1 MYDFVAGTEK
11 ARWYARVG
19 MKLVNLL
26 QRPAPLMEKKLAL
39 SLFTPAHSSATVFD
53 IADFPDPAAPY
64 NQQIG

>member
-19 MKLVNLL
+19 MKLVILL
-26 QRPAPLMEKKLAL
+26 WRPAPLRKKKLAL
-39 SLFTPAHSSATVFD
+39 SLFIPAQSSVD

>member
-1 MYDFVAGTEK
+1 MYGFVAGTEK

-19 MKLVNLL
+19 MKLVILL
-26 QRPAPLMEKKLAL
+26 RRPAPLMKKKLAP
-39 SLFTPAHSSATVFD
+39 SLFTPAQSSATVFD